1 MKNDKSK
8 QPARKAHS
16 SSSTT
21 ATPSLLTIDSTTA
34 SDAESHPTAIWSNTD
49 VSRKTKDST
58 RGTDAGDTD
67 QSSHFEDSGK
77 SSWSDEKP
85 ASPRPA
91 SRAGS
96 WDRWLDRVLSRMPYD
111 NSRKKRTSYSYD
123 SPVSSVRSESRSPT
137 HSPTNSSLDS
147 DTITSQVP
155 RPDSHMW
162 VPAFS
167 ISQGSRLTDGSNRI
181 RRLHEPHQ
189 DLIIEMR
196 EARTDNP
203 SSGSGIVILSGT
215 RSVVCAASLRFAR
228 LCEGPSKGQKVRIQ
242 MPDQEKPDIVAR
254 FLEYTEGSCSP
265 ISYPLPSEE
274 LNTIVESIYFAV
286 RWSCKGFGWAA
297 VSAFE
302 AMVSNQGM
310 DTLRSTVK
318 RVVSEFD
325 NGAPEAAVVR
335 HRLLYGLACRGEDI
349 LSDPLCRVRLRKFAG
364 VPLTALGELMRQ
376 RHFDARLPIYEVGQY
391 STELTQRDFKPRR
404 SAAWDPFDEAED
416 VEAQKTKIGRDRF
429 TSVSSV
435 SSSKLTK
442 QKEIKRLN
450 PHK

>member
-111 NSRKKRTSYSYD
+111 NSRKKRTSCSYD

-155 RPDSHMW
+155 RPDSH
-162 VPAFS
+162 
-167 ISQGSRLTDGSNRI
+167 INRI

-196 EARTDNP
+196 EATTDNP

-215 RSVVCAASLRFAR
+215 RSV
-228 LCEGPSKGQKVRIQ
+228 GQKVRIQ
-242 MPDQEKPDIVAR
+242 MPDKEKPDIVAR
-254 FLEYTEGSCSP
+254 FLEYMEGSCSP
-265 ISYPLPSEE
+265 MSYPLPSEE
-274 LNTIVESIYFAV
+274 LNTIVESIYFAI
-286 RWSCKGFGWAA
+286 RWGCKGFGWAA

-302 AMVSNQGM
+302 AMVSNQDM
-310 DTLRSTVK
+310 DSLKSTVK

-325 NGAPEAAVVR
+325 NGAPEAAAVR
-335 HRLLYGLACRGEDI
+335 HCLLYGLACRGEDI

-364 VPLTALGELMRQ
+364 APLTALGELMRQ

-391 STELTQRDFKPRR
+391 STELTKRDFKPRR
-404 SAAWDPFDEAED
+404 TGAWDPFEGAED
-416 VEAQKTKIGRDRF
+416 VEARKTKTGRDRT
-429 TSVSSV
+429 TSMSTV
-435 SSSKLTK
+435 SSSKSWK
-442 QKEIKRLN
+442 SE
-450 PHK
+450 

>member
-21 ATPSLLTIDSTTA
+21 PTPSLLTIDSTTA

-111 NSRKKRTSYSYD
+111 NSRKKRTSCSYD

-137 HSPTNSSLDS
+137 HLSTDSSLDL
-147 DTITSQVP
+147 DTITYKVP
-155 RPDSHMW
+155 QPNSHI
-162 VPAFS
+162 P
-167 ISQGSRLTDGSNRI
+167 RI

-196 EARTDNP
+196 EAKTEHP
-203 SSGSGIVILSGT
+203 SPGSDIVVLPGT

-228 LCEGPSKGQKVRIQ
+228 LCQGPLKGQKVRIQ

-265 ISYPLPSEE
+265 MSYPLPSEE

-286 RWSCKGFGWAA
+286 RWACKGFGWAA

-302 AMVSNQGM
+302 AMVSNQDM
-310 DTLRSTVK
+310 DALRSTVK
-318 RVVSEFD
+318 KVVSEFD
-325 NGAPEAAVVR
+325 NEAPEATAVR
-335 HRLLYGLACRGEDI
+335 HCLLYGLACRGEDI
-349 LSDPLCRVRLRKFAG
+349 LSDPFCHVRLRKFAG
-364 VPLTALGELMRQ
+364 APLTALGELMRQ
-376 RHFDARLPIYEVGQY
+376 RHFDVRLPIYEVGQY

-435 SSSKLTK
+435 SSSKS
-442 QKEIKRLN
+442 
-450 PHK
+450 